1 MSNRLMFSQV
11 HIDITMIY
19 LKADTELKK
28 VLDINMMLLH
38 EVSLQASFNAWLYDV
53 YVIEWFDGE
62 YLLVQR

>member
-38 EVSLQASFNAWLYDV
+38 EVSLQASFNA
-53 YVIEWFDGE
+53 
-62 YLLVQR
+62 